1 MLCVQLA
8 DVFVCV
14 RNLVGKV
21 LLLLL
26 FFIVVVVVVVVIV
39 SSHSVFIPGTSTS
52 VPTVIP
58 TALSSSFR
66 LQYFPN

>member
-26 FFIVVVVVVVVIV
+26 FFIVVVVVVVIV

>member
-21 LLLLL
+21 LLLL
-26 FFIVVVVVVVVIV
+26 FFIVVVVVVVIV